1 MQNIFLDTV
10 FQVHDRFGC
19 STYFYNTV
27 KHMAMKLSSF
37 IVVVMISVTC
47 VIQAAEQNISTDI
60 ASIGSVSTDG
70 SDSISNF
77 RFSLESS
84 TDPSQITIQTEIALS
99 LSLTPQAVD
108 LSKVASIYA
117 VISTNNQFYALNP
130 DGEYTYWNGSIE
142 TLVPFKTDQV
152 LTEEFTLKLMS
163 GVIETPA
170 NYFYYAAY
178 QVEND
183 PSIHFTPNPARLTV
197 ADSAE
202 VLDVKRTPGAIAFD
216 NSIEKQII
224 QARCIACHVDGGL
237 ARSSG
242 LIFERSNNASSL
254 NNFSALA
261 DFIRKNG
268 SDYLLEKVSGGN
280 GHVGG
285 VQLSIDS
292 SEYQE
297 FENIVTLT
305 ASGNGR
311 KSYIFELADGG
322 VTERQLSFLSGLAS
336 EPLTTTLRRA
346 TLLLHGRV
354 PTSAEIAAVRDD
366 EDLRIA
372 LRRLMEGDK
381 FREFVVTAVN
391 DKLLTRGKLGAV
403 NVAFGNYLNLSN
415 KDYEIVAA
423 VADQTDSKQI
433 NDARYHFRNSFYQDL
448 QRTSG
453 ELVYHVINNDL
464 PYSEILTADYMMMNP
479 LLDEVFD
486 GDATFV
492 NTEDRFTFK
501 PSKIR
506 GFFAD
511 SNIRELE
518 KDSRGNRKYEAVGP
532 ALSPFPHAGLLTDFA
547 FLDRYPTTDTNR
559 NRARARWTFYHF
571 LGIDIDKTSQRTT
584 DADALADRNN
594 PTMNNP
600 NCTVCHALLDPVAGA
615 FQNWERSGRFR
626 EGRLDTLTGTYKYP
640 EDGGS
645 LYQEGDLWYRDMRP
659 PGLFGTAI
667 TERDKTLS
675 VLADLIVAE
684 EGFLSASVMFWWSA
698 IFGKPLILKPVV
710 ETDENYSAR
719 YEAYL
724 AQQQAID
731 GFSKSLEVSMS
742 AKDMLVAMLMS
753 PWFSSETA
761 SGLASESAQSVVS
774 LGNKQLLTPEQLARK
789 TESLTS
795 INWRGSIA
803 QKAQIENEDGPIMI
817 ETYETLGVLLG
828 GIDSDAVTERVVLF
842 TPTMLSV
849 LMTHATEVSCM
860 AVVKDFS
867 KEIRSRKL
875 FDFVEESSDP
885 NTEDF
890 RKQIRH
896 LYSLLHGSDV
906 GLFSDQVER
915 MILLYSEA
923 KKRGIGFYSNT
934 SYYFTRCQSGWDGNI
949 IRDLQN
955 KNDGFDFD
963 IYDFKNNGQSQKIVD
978 NIRNINTALFLKQI
992 DPAAPQRDNVIDWEV
1007 YGPVEKSMFFDRI
1020 GAKYA
1025 WIAVMSYML
1034 SHLDFVHE

>member
-1 MQNIFLDTV
+1 M
-10 FQVHDRFGC
+10 
-19 STYFYNTV
+19 
-27 KHMAMKLSSF
+27 
-37 IVVVMISVTC
+37 
-47 VIQAAEQNISTDI
+47 
-60 ASIGSVSTDG
+60 
-70 SDSISNF
+70 
-77 RFSLESS
+77 
-84 TDPSQITIQTEIALS
+84 
-99 LSLTPQAVD
+99 
-108 LSKVASIYA
+108 
-117 VISTNNQFYALNP
+117 
-130 DGEYTYWNGSIE
+130 
-142 TLVPFKTDQV
+142 
-152 LTEEFTLKLMS
+152 
-163 GVIETPA
+163 
-170 NYFYYAAY
+170 
-178 QVEND
+178 
-183 PSIHFTPNPARLTV
+183 
-197 ADSAE
+197 
-202 VLDVKRTPGAIAFD
+202 
-216 NSIEKQII
+216 
-224 QARCIACHVDGGL
+224 
-237 ARSSG
+237 
-242 LIFERSNNASSL
+242 
-254 NNFSALA
+254 
-261 DFIRKNG
+261 
-268 SDYLLEKVSGGN
+268 
-280 GHVGG
+280 
-285 VQLSIDS
+285 
-292 SEYQE
+292 
-297 FENIVTLT
+297 
-305 ASGNGR
+305 
-311 KSYIFELADGG
+311 
-322 VTERQLSFLSGLAS
+322 
-336 EPLTTTLRRA
+336 RRA
-346 TLLLHGRV
+346 TLLLQGRV
-354 PTSAEIAAVRDD
+354 PTSAEIAAVKDD
-366 EDLRIA
+366 EDLQIA
-372 LRRLMEGDK
+372 LRNLMEGDK

-391 DKLLTRGKLGAV
+391 DKLLTKAQIGAV
-403 NVAFGNYLNLSN
+403 NVEFGNYVNLRN
-415 KDYEIVAA
+415 KDYEIVAG
-423 VADQTDSKQI
+423 VTDQTDKNAI
-433 NDARYHFRNSFYQDL
+433 RKARYHFRDTFYQDL

-453 ELVYHVINNDL
+453 ELVYYVINNDL

-486 GDATFV
+486 GDATFDSAE
-492 NTEDRFTFK
+492 NRFVFK
-501 PSKIR
+501 PSKIQ
-506 GFFAD
+506 GFYSDPAIKIIETNSD
-511 SNIRELE
+511 GD
-518 KDSRGNRKYEAVGP
+518 KKYAAVGSS
-532 ALSPFPHAGLLTDFA
+532 LSPFPHSVLLTDFA

-571 LGIDIDKTSQRTT
+571 LGIYIDKTSQRTT

-615 FQNWERSGRFR
+615 FQNWERTGRYR

-640 EDGGS
+640 DDGVS

-684 EGFLSASVMFWWSA
+684 DGFLSASVKFWWSA

-731 GFSKSLEVSMS
+731 VFSKSLEASMS

-753 PWFSSETA
+753 PWFSSEAA

-789 TESLTS
+789 TESLTG

-803 QKAQIENEDGPIMI
+803 QKAQRETEDGPII
-817 ETYETLGVLLG
+817 KETYETLGVLFG
-828 GIDSDAVTERVVLF
+828 GIDSDAVTERLVLF

-875 FDFVEESSDP
+875 FNFVEESSDP

-915 MILLYSEA
+915 IILLYSEA

-934 SYYFTRCQSGWDGNI
+934 SYYFTRCKSGWDGNI

-955 KNDGFDFD
+955 KNNCFDFD
-963 IYDFKNNGQSQKIVD
+963 IYDLKNNGPNQKIVD
-978 NIRNINTALFLKQI
+978 NIRNIDTALFLKQI
-992 DPAAPQRDNVIDWEV
+992 YSAAQQRDNVIDWEV